1 MMSFAAW
8 GNALYRGDKSY
19 GFIQRRKLWFS
30 IGLGLILAS
39 VALLGIRGI
48 NPSIEFSGG
57 SQFSVVNTTVTDQQ
71 RAYDVMAKFGAKAE
85 SVRVSQ
91 LGTSGI
97 RVQTA
102 QVDPNQ
108 TREIASALAQ
118 SYEVGE
124 QDVDATNIGP
134 SWGGEVTRKATNSLV
149 IFLVLVGLMM
159 AIYFKSWEMSVAAL
173 FALFHDIFLTA
184 GFFALVQVEVS
195 PATVIGFL
203 TILAYSLYDTVVVF
217 DRVRELTSSVTAQSR
232 YTFAEL
238 VNLAVNQTLV
248 RSINTSV
255 VALLP
260 VGAILFLGS
269 LLLGAGTLTDISLA
283 LFVGMIAGTLSS
295 ILIAPS
301 MLVLLRLRSQKI
313 RNHTERVETLRA
325 QKAAPED
332 GAGAADSGKL
342 ETELAGVGA
351 KNAPRVQPPTR
362 GRHLGQAAQPQRKNR
377 KKKR

>member
-1 MMSFAAW
+1 MSFAAW

-19 GFIQRRKLWFS
+19 GFIPRRKLWIS
-30 IGLGLILAS
+30 IGLSLIVLS
-39 VALLGIRGI
+39 IALLGIRGI

-57 SQFSVVNTTVTDQQ
+57 SQFSVVNTSITDQQ
-71 RAYDVMAKFGAKAE
+71 RAYKVMANYGANGEA
-85 SVRVSQ
+85 VRVSQ
-91 LGTSGI
+91 LGSSGI

-102 QVDPNQ
+102 QVDPAQ
-108 TREIASALAQ
+108 TREIASALAKAYQ
-118 SYEVGE
+118 VSDK
-124 QDVDATNIGP
+124 DVDATNIGP
-134 SWGGEVTRKATNSLV
+134 SWGGEVTRKAANSLV

-159 AIYFKSWEMSVAAL
+159 AIYFKSWEMSVSAL

-217 DRVRELTSSVTAQSR
+217 DRVRELTASVTAQAR
-232 YTFAEL
+232 YTYAEL

-295 ILIAPS
+295 LLVAPS
-301 MLVLLRLRSQKI
+301 MLVFLRMRSQKI
-313 RNHTERVETLRA
+313 RKHSERVESLRA
-325 QKAAPED
+325 GKEPAPA
-332 GAGAADSGKL
+332 GAGKTDDGKVEAEAKKPG
-342 ETELAGVGA
+342 ETS
-351 KNAPRVQPPTR
+351 APRVHVATP

-377 KKKR
+377 KKKK

>member
-19 GFIQRRKLWFS
+19 GFIQRRKLWIS

-39 VALLGIRGI
+39 VAFLGIRGI

-102 QVDPNQ
+102 QVDPDQ

-134 SWGGEVTRKATNSLV
+134 SWGGEVTRKAANSLV

-332 GAGAADSGKL
+332 GAAAADSGKL

>member
-19 GFIQRRKLWFS
+19 GFIQRRKLWIS

-102 QVDPNQ
+102 QVDPDQ

-325 QKAAPED
+325 QKAAPD
-332 GAGAADSGKL
+332 HGAAAADSGKA
-342 ETELAGVGA
+342 ETELAGVGV

>member
-19 GFIQRRKLWFS
+19 GFIQRRKLWIS

-332 GAGAADSGKL
+332 GAAAADSGMA

>member
-19 GFIQRRKLWFS
+19 GFIQRRKLWIS

-332 GAGAADSGKL
+332 GAAAADSGKL